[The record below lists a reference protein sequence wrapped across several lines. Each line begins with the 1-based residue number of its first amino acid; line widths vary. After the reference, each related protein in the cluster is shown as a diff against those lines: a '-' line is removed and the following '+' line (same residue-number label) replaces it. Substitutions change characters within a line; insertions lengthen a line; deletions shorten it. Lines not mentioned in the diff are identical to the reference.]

1 MENILDIIYVPLG
14 WIIRICYELLPSY
27 VFALLLFAVIIKVL
41 MIPLSVRQHKNSLKQ
56 ASLRPR
62 EAAIIKK
69 YKGSNDKNSM
79 QKKQEEIQLLYQKEN
94 YSQFAGCLPMLI
106 QLPLVVCIYNIVR
119 SPLRYICGFSTEVVK
134 KITDLAGTTD
144 QISALD
150 MMRADFSSYAALD
163 ESISSLG
170 SASELPDFHF
180 LGLNLAMTPKDGS
193 GWLLLVPVLTFLA
206 VFFSSKLIR
215 KMSYKS
221 PMMESQGA
229 DTALSMKIMD
239 FILPLISTYISF
251 TVPSVI
257 GIYWIYQNLLG
268 VVQQLILVKVK
279 PYPVFTEQDYKDAER
294 LMSGKSQKK
303 YKYKN
308 KAPKEEKDPDRP
320 RVRSL
325 HHIDDEEYNAKVVET
340 EEQKK
345 EREANSEAKRDESG
359 LLAPMPMK
367 DYSDKKNKK

>member
-1 MENILDIIYVPLG
+1 
-14 WIIRICYELLPSY
+14 
-27 VFALLLFAVIIKVL
+27 
-41 MIPLSVRQHKNSLKQ
+41 
-56 ASLRPR
+56 
-62 EAAIIKK
+62 
-69 YKGSNDKNSM
+69 M

-163 ESISSLG
+163 ESISYLEASATG
-170 SASELPDFHF
+170 SPA
-180 LGLNLAMTPKDGS
+180 TPKDGS